1 MNFFGGCIFCDRADT
16 WFFLLMWQNCFPR
29 IVSFLKYVSVFRVVE
44 TFFCVFV
51 ECFVFVFPFIVVV
64 KLTIKWKKKKRII
77 KWILDIVIFF
87 LMWRSASCLFK
98 WLLLFDIRFWRFC
111 FWILFCWSCEI
122 LNGKCPIRG
131 CH

>member
-1 MNFFGGCIFCDRADT
+1 MGGLFFVIVQTRGSSSWCGKIASQESSPF
-16 WFFLLMWQNCFPR
+16 WSMFLYLGL
-29 IVSFLKYVSVFRVVE
+29 LKL
-44 TFFCVFV
+44 FFCVFV

-77 KWILDIVIFF
+77 KWILDILIFF

-111 FWILFCWSCEI
+111 FWILVCWSCEI

>member
-1 MNFFGGCIFCDRADT
+1 MIVRADT

-29 IVSFLKYVSVFRVVE
+29 IVSFLKYVSVLRVVE

-51 ECFVFVFPFIVVV
+51 ECFVFVFSFHSCSEINH
-64 KLTIKWKKKKRII
+64 KMKKKKRII

-98 WLLLFDIRFWRFC
+98 WLLLFDIRF
-111 FWILFCWSCEI
+111 
-122 LNGKCPIRG
+122 
-131 CH
+131 